1 MNFEKKEEKTTT
13 FDAVTKNKKS
23 TRPSIRFSDDSKI
36 NFTNLEESND
46 QDYSSNAPKTT
57 RNRRVNWDHQVLDEQ
72 EKERKLNPKKKILEP
87 KTPYLP
93 FEDGDDEYLN
103 KLNEINKIKPGVK
116 FRVLLYCIQI
126 INYNFILLI
135 VRII

>member
-1 MNFEKKEEKTTT
+1 MMVK
-13 FDAVTKNKKS
+13 
-23 TRPSIRFSDDSKI
+23 
-36 NFTNLEESND
+36 
-46 QDYSSNAPKTT
+46 
-57 RNRRVNWDHQVLDEQ
+57 

-116 FRVLLYCIQI
+116 FRL
-126 INYNFILLI
+126 
-135 VRII
+135 